1 MIKKRA
7 LIVEDENL
15 IAFDIKQTLES
26 YGFEEVEINKFA
38 EKAYESLAR
47 KNPDLVIIDI
57 KLAGQMNGIELAK
70 KIQDN
75 FENISVIF
83 ITAYSSNTMQK
94 NAMKTRP
101 IAYITKPYVEF
112 ELNKILE
119 EFQK

>member
-1 MIKKRA
+1 MTKKSA

-15 IAFDIKQTLES
+15 IAYDIQQTLKS

-38 EKAYESLAR
+38 EKAYDSLAR

-83 ITAYSSNTMQK
+83 ITAYSGNSMRE